1 MTDHEQRADSWN
13 LMRQASRAR
22 IGATLDRE
30 ADMAELPV
38 RRHFKRWELR
48 PPQDDGTIEGVSARA
63 PRERQRSH
71 PQRPKAVKRPST
83 GPAVA
88 VPVDPAEEAR
98 WHAFLAGQA
107 GTFERPK

>member
-1 MTDHEQRADSWN
+1 MTDHEQRAESWN

-30 ADMAELPV
+30 TDEADTV

-48 PPQDDGTIEGVSARA
+48 PPQDDGTIEGVSARP
-63 PRERQRSH
+63 PRERRRSE
-71 PQRPKAVKRPST
+71 PQRQKVAKRPSP

-98 WHAFLAGQA
+98 WQAFLASR
-107 GTFERPK
+107 T